1 MIDTIKTVTIIGLGV
16 CGGILLSD
24 YIKKNL
30 KVEFEK
36 EDSNSDVM
44 KTSVPVEEE
53 EKIKGWK
60 LQEEDDDD
68 NEEEVVKED
77 APVASNI

>member
-1 MIDTIKTVTIIGLGV
+1 MFDTLKAVTIIGLGV

-30 KVEFEK
+30 TVELEK
-36 EDSNSDVM
+36 DASNGDVIR
-44 KTSVPVEEE
+44 TSVPVEEE

-60 LQEEDDDD
+60 LQDDDEDD
-68 NEEEVVKED
+68 NEEEIVKDD
-77 APVASNI
+77 AAVAANI

>member
-1 MIDTIKTVTIIGLGV
+1 MFDTLKAVIIIGLGV

-30 KVEFEK
+30 TVELEK
-36 EDSNSDVM
+36 EDSNGDVIR
-44 KTSVPVEEE
+44 TSVPVEEE

-60 LQEEDDDD
+60 LQDDDEDD
-68 NEEEVVKED
+68 NEEEIVKED
-77 APVASNI
+77 APVTANI

>member
-36 EDSNSDVM
+36 DTPNGDVI

-60 LQEEDDDD
+60 LQDDDEED
-68 NEEEVVKED
+68 EEVVKED
-77 APVASNI
+77 APVTANI